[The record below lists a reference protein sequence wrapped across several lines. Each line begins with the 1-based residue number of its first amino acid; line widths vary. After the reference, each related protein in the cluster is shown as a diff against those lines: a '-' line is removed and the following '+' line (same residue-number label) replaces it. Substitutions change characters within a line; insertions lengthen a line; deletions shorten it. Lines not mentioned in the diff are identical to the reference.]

1 MAFVLTINPQNALI
15 SLDRHVWGLPDTP
28 SCRNFC
34 LNYCSV
40 GTLIFFHVT
49 SPVAGIVGA
58 GEIARSAFESTRPLY
73 PIENTRNILYPH
85 RFRFNIKSQLPIA
98 SWRLRAIRV
107 PRLSYSQ
114 GPLSSVNQLNQ
125 NEIDYVLERMAAWAW
140 RRIFVSYSHH
150 DTDICLKLVRDLK
163 AYGIRSWLDRARIRI
178 GDDLPSR
185 IRRGIIEASYFVP
198 LLSQHSTISRWVLRE
213 ISIAR
218 AQEQS
223 RHITKILPVRIDSH
237 PIPQLIRRRVY
248 ADLRNRQN
256 YRRELKKLA
265 ARILNS

>member
-1 MAFVLTINPQNALI
+1 
-15 SLDRHVWGLPDTP
+15 
-28 SCRNFC
+28 
-34 LNYCSV
+34 
-40 GTLIFFHVT
+40 
-49 SPVAGIVGA
+49 
-58 GEIARSAFESTRPLY
+58 
-73 PIENTRNILYPH
+73 
-85 RFRFNIKSQLPIA
+85 
-98 SWRLRAIRV
+98 
-107 PRLSYSQ
+107 
-114 GPLSSVNQLNQ
+114 VNQLNQ